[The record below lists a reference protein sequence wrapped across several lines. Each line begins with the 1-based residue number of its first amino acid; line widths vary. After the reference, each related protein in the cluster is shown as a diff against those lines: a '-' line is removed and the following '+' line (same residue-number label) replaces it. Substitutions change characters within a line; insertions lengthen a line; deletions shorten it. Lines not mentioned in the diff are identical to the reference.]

1 MTYTPTAKP
10 ELAPRVDGDLPGPR
24 SAEYLEHQR
33 RWESN
38 ARAYPRTLPIA
49 IAGGD
54 GSYLWD
60 VDGNVFIDF
69 LAGAGV
75 LSLGHNHPEV
85 VHAATEQLHV
95 LTHGLDFPTPAKRE
109 FIDAQLSMLP
119 PGLRSRMRMHFCG
132 PGGAN
137 AVDAAIK
144 LCKTA
149 TGRGDLVSFQGGFH
163 GSSHAAMAL
172 TGLVAQKRPIAN
184 GVPGV
189 HFFPYSYCARCPIGL
204 SRDTCAT
211 NCVGL
216 LERSLRDPNGGIP
229 RPAAVILEIVQ
240 GEGGIIPADRDFV
253 RRLRALTAE
262 LDIPLV
268 VDEVQTGCGRTGT
281 WFAFEQ
287 YDIEPDVIIAS
298 KALSGMGLPVAV
310 IFYDQRLDSWAPGA
324 HSGTFRGNQA
334 AFAAG
339 TAAVHVVRR
348 DDVLGNVRHRGHQL
362 EQRLH
367 ALRDHPW
374 VREVRGLGLMWG
386 IELADPRDDR
396 PAGGYARAVQA
407 YALRRGLIV
416 ELGGRDDSVVRLM
429 PPLTVTAEVIELAGA
444 ILVEAIEH
452 GVPVR

>member
-10 ELAPRVDGDLPGPR
+10 ALAPRVDGDLPGPR
-24 SAEYLEHQR
+24 SAEFLEHQR

-38 ARAYPRTLPIA
+38 ARAYPRNLPIA

-119 PGLRSRMRMHFCG
+119 PGMRSRMRMHFCG

-149 TGRGDLVSFQGGFH
+149 TGRGELVSFQGGFH

-189 HFFPYSYCARCPIGL
+189 HFFPYSYCARCPVGL
-204 SRDTCAT
+204 SRDTCET

-229 RPAAVILEIVQ
+229 LPAAVLMEIVQ

-253 RRLRALTAE
+253 RRVRALTAE

-310 IFYDQRLDSWAPGA
+310 IFYDQRLDVWAPGA

-339 TAAVHVVRR
+339 TAAVHIVRR
-348 DDVLGNVRHRGHQL
+348 DDVLGNVRDRGRQL
-362 EQRLH
+362 EFRFR

-386 IELADPRDDR
+386 IELADPRDGR
-396 PAGGYARAVQA
+396 PATAYARAVQA
-407 YALRRGLIV
+407 YALRQGLII
-416 ELGGRDDSVVRLM
+416 ELGGRDDSVIRLM
-429 PPLTVTAEVIELAGA
+429 PPLTVNAEVIELAGT
-444 ILVEAIEH
+444 ILLDAIERC
-452 GVPVR
+452 GRF

>member
-10 ELAPRVDGDLPGPR
+10 ELVPRVEGDLPGPR

-38 ARAYPRTLPIA
+38 ARAYPRNLPIA

-85 VHAATEQLHV
+85 VQAATEQLRV
-95 LTHGLDFPTPAKRE
+95 LTHGLDFPTPAKRR

-189 HFFPYSYCARCPIGL
+189 HFFPYSYCARCPVGL

-216 LERSLRDPNGGIP
+216 LERSLRDPNGGISL
-229 RPAAVILEIVQ
+229 PAAVILEIVQ

-253 RRLRALTAE
+253 RRLRALTVE

-339 TAAVHVVRR
+339 TAAVHIVRR

-362 EQRLH
+362 EQRL
-367 ALRDHPW
+367 RSVSGHPW

-386 IELADPRDDR
+386 IELADPRDGH

-407 YALRRGLIV
+407 YALRRGLII
-416 ELGGRDDSVVRLM
+416 ELGGRDDSVIRLM
-429 PPLTVTAEVIELAGA
+429 PPLTVTAEVIELAGT
-444 ILVEAIEH
+444 ILIDAVEQC
-452 GVPVR
+452 VPVP